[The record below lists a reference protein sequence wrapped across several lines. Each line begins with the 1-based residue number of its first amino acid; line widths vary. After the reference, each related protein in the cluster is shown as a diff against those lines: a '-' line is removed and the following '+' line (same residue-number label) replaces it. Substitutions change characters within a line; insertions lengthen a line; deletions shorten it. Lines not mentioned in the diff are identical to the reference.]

1 MEQFA
6 NIGIYISYALI
17 VVAAIAM
24 LAGIFIA
31 ITQNFKEGGIAA
43 VIGLI
48 AILVFFGIGYA
59 LSTNVVPQAL
69 MEKGFTDASSYKTS
83 GAGLITFYIM
93 AVVASIL
100 LVVDL
105 VKGFID
111 GN

>member
-17 VVAAIAM
+17 LIAFLAM
-24 LAGIFIA
+24 LGGIVIA
-31 ITQNFKEGGIAA
+31 IIQNFKEGGMAA
-43 VIGLI
+43 IIGLV
-48 AILVFFGIGYA
+48 AIIVFFGIGYA
-59 LSTNVVPQAL
+59 LSTDAIPQAL
-69 MEKGFTDASSYKTS
+69 MEKGFTDASAYKLS

-93 AVVASIL
+93 AIVATIL

-105 VKGFID
+105 VKGFVD